1 MNDMAVWHAN
11 LNNSILT
18 MHKIWQ
24 IAQESDIFLHNL
36 MVYSTIFKFVILLI
50 WMPRNTDLSIGCH
63 IRKNHNDF
71 FGKIANI
78 LYEPII

>member
-36 MVYSTIFKFVILLI
+36 MVYFQICYFI
-50 WMPRNTDLSIGCH
+50 DLDAQEH
-63 IRKNHNDF
+63 QKNHNDF
-71 FGKIANI
+71 LAKS
-78 LYEPII
+78 